1 LNWALEGLKRLRE
14 NKWCFST
21 SKSSKETKI
30 EMRSYINPVYAF
42 IKERCI
48 EGVNEFISKE
58 EIYNAY
64 KDFCEEKDSV
74 PVKHDTFAANLK
86 QHTKVKADRKRIDRK
101 RVRVWQGISLQS
113 QSVPSDPNVPN
124 ITYPLKHVYEDH
136 DTSIVSI
143 KENLGQTGQLGQKD
157 KIQDLLK
164 IIAENDLSD
173 GADIKTIKEHAAEK
187 GMRSEEVD
195 RDLKELS
202 ERGDI
207 YQLENGKYRALT
219 LLEDHIK
226 EESTAEGSS

>member
-1 LNWALEGLKRLRE
+1 
-14 NKWCFST
+14 
-21 SKSSKETKI
+21 
-30 EMRSYINPVYAF
+30 M
-42 IKERCI
+42 
-48 EGVNEFISKE
+48 
-58 EIYNAY
+58 
-64 KDFCEEKDSV
+64 
-74 PVKHDTFAANLK
+74 
-86 QHTKVKADRKRIDRK
+86 
-101 RVRVWQGISLQS
+101 
-113 QSVPSDPNVPN
+113 
-124 ITYPLKHVYEDH
+124 
-136 DTSIVSI
+136 
-143 KENLGQTGQLGQKD
+143 GQTGQLGQKD